1 MSKNMIS
8 IEVHSVSALLEEVI
22 RVALHQSNPSAMLK
36 RVAAG
41 IEAFEAEASMK
52 DDRELAGVLRGQIA
66 ALAVEYREAEEGV
79 YSSTLASANPTPAFV
94 RTYTPEDYEDDYNGV
109 QTIVRANE
117 EKWSSVDENEEEQ
130 TTINVR
136 ESELLPP
143 QTDTITP
150 PAIDAVRC
158 AAYSR

>member
-1 MSKNMIS
+1 MSKNKLS
-8 IEVHSVSALLEEVI
+8 IEVYSTGDTLTEVVRLFLHSG
-22 RVALHQSNPSAMLK
+22 NPSAMLK

-79 YSSTLASANPTPAFV
+79 YSSTLASAIGIPAFV
-94 RTYTPEDYEDDYNGV
+94 RTYTPEDY
-109 QTIVRANE
+109 
-117 EKWSSVDENEEEQ
+117 ENEEEQ

-150 PAIDAVRC
+150 PPIDAVRC